1 MIRPRTIPG
10 KGDMKQRRWT
20 LAAIALV
27 ALAAALPVT
36 AGPLEDGLTA
46 YREHNYA
53 AALAL
58 WQPLADKGN
67 PAAQY
72 QIGTLYA
79 EGKGVAQNDATAA
92 QWFQRAADQ
101 GDAASQ
107 YNLAVSYAE
116 GLGVAKDDALA
127 AKWFRRAAD
136 QGMPYAQLNL
146 GFFYATKRVTPPDDV
161 EAVKWLEARDIRATR
176 RRRAVGRRTHA
187 EGSRGQIDRRAA
199 AGGTGARKSM
209 EGEARDQ
216 VARAPRD
223 PRSQG
228 RMYAHPC
235 CCFWT
240 SSTTPAPT

>member
-27 ALAAALPVT
+27 AMATALPVT

-161 EAVKWLEARDIRATR
+161 EAVKWLELAIFALP
-176 RRRAVGRRTHA
+176 
-187 EGSRGQIDRRAA
+187 
-199 AGGTGARKSM
+199 AGGARSDAARMLK
-209 EGEARDQ
+209 EVADKLTEEQLLEAR
-216 VARAPRD
+216 VREKAWKAKPEIK
-223 PRSQG
+223 
-228 RMYAHPC
+228 
-235 CCFWT
+235 
-240 SSTTPAPT
+240 